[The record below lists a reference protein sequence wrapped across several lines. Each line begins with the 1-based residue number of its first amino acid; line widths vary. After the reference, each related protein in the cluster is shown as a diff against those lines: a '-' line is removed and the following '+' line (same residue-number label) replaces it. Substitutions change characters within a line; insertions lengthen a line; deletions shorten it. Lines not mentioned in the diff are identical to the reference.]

1 MIVSARIHDTFA
13 ASRLLS
19 FCALSDS
26 GDVLYSL
33 KIFENTQTPN
43 GFMWNTLIRANAS
56 GPNPCEALFLYVR
69 MRRIGVV
76 PGKHTFPF
84 VLKACSRF
92 FSVLLCKQVHTH
104 VVKFGLDLDLHVV
117 NGLVRGY
124 SVSTSLGDA
133 RLVFEEFPERNLSI
147 WTTMI
152 SGYAQNFCSNE
163 ALVLF
168 DQMVAE
174 GFEPNNAT
182 LASVLS
188 ACARSGCLE
197 LGERIHLFLKEKG
210 IEVGVILGTALVH
223 MYAKNGAILVAQE
236 LFDSMCEKNVATWNA
251 IICGLASYGHVEEA
265 LSLFR
270 KLENEQVVPNDIT
283 FVGVLSACCHAGL
296 IDVGREIFRSMKR
309 VYGIEP
315 KIEHF
320 GCMVDLLGRGGKLL
334 EAEEL
339 IKGMVWKPDVVIWG
353 ALLGASKNHG
363 NIEVA
368 ERVVNEILV
377 LEPHNHGVYVVLSNM
392 YAEAGQ
398 WGDVLRLRKLM
409 KEGSLKKTPGWSL
422 VDSENVVCKYASENT
437 HLAV

>member
-1 MIVSARIHDTFA
+1 MRQLKQVHAQMIVSARIHDTFA

-104 VVKFGLDLDLHVV
+104 VVKFGLDLDLQVV

-270 KLENEQVVPNDIT
+270 KLENERVVPNDIT

-309 VYGIEP
+309 V
-315 KIEHF
+315 
-320 GCMVDLLGRGGKLL
+320 
-334 EAEEL
+334 
-339 IKGMVWKPDVVIWG
+339 
-353 ALLGASKNHG
+353 
-363 NIEVA
+363 
-368 ERVVNEILV
+368 
-377 LEPHNHGVYVVLSNM
+377 
-392 YAEAGQ
+392 
-398 WGDVLRLRKLM
+398 
-409 KEGSLKKTPGWSL
+409 
-422 VDSENVVCKYASENT
+422 
-437 HLAV
+437 